1 MTKEA
6 LSSVSSKQL
15 DPEQGLSNSSELFD
29 YENSGYNF
37 TVFIFIEKNEFYL

>member
-15 DPEQGLSNSSELFD
+15 DPEQGLSNSFELFD

-37 TVFIFIEKNEFYL
+37 KVFLYRKK